1 MSKLLTLVLPIQLKS
16 KNERDRMHW
25 RQQRAMRQSYH
36 DIVTLK
42 YSRNEL
48 PPEVKQRVTVTR
60 VMGPRERDFDE
71 QNIGA
76 GTAIEL
82 IDALTAAGYW
92 KDDSPRWLETRFV
105 QARSKTIKGPAV
117 LVEIFEVV
125 A

>member
-1 MSKLLTLVLPIQLKS
+1 MAEALTLVLPIQLRS
-16 KNERDRMHW
+16 KNDRDKMHY
-25 RQQRAMRQSYH
+25 RQRSALKKSYQ

-42 YSRNEL
+42 HQRRT
-48 PPEVKQRVTVTR
+48 PTPTVKQRAVVTR
-60 VMGPRERDFDE
+60 IKGPRERDWDE

-92 KDDSPRWLETRFV
+92 RDDNPAWLETRFA
-105 QARSKTIKGPAV
+105 QASSKTIKGPAV